1 MGADPSGERV
11 GTRRR
16 KVIVPAGVIA
26 LLLLL
31 AGCSGS
37 SGVRDSLLQASR
49 SAAAAVHTGSA
60 ALDML
65 NRGRITQAVAQTAMI
80 DMTKEIGSSVDQISQ
95 LKLSKPDDRALRD
108 TVQDATAKGATA
120 VLAGRD
126 CLQLKI
132 SCQSAKDQLKQAADD
147 LDKIVTQL
155 RSTQ

>member
-1 MGADPSGERV
+1 V
-11 GTRRR
+11 
-16 KVIVPAGVIA
+16 

-37 SGVRDSLLQASR
+37 SGVRDGLLQASR
-49 SAAAAVHTGSA
+49 TAAAAVHTGSS

-65 NRGRITQAVAQTAMI
+65 DKGRITQAVAQTAMI
-80 DMTKEIGSSVDQISQ
+80 DMTKEMSTSADQITK

-108 TVQDATAKGATA
+108 TVRTATDKGATA
-120 VLAGRD
+120 VMAGRD

-132 SCQSAKDQLKQAADD
+132 SCQSAKDQLKRAADE

-155 RSTQ
+155 RSSQ